1 MKKVCLETKYES
13 NQKFFLEFPY
23 FSGSLRKSA
32 LWNLYKIWCQILS
45 YGKKNNST
53 HLLPDDNLETNPKAK
68 TKGKAQ
74 VYVKP
79 VYP

>member
-1 MKKVCLETKYES
+1 MKVIK
-13 NQKFFLEFPY
+13 KFFFKFPY
-23 FSGSLRKSA
+23 FSGSLRE
-32 LWNLYKIWCQILS
+32 NLHSEISIKNVMPNTLMEKKTTPLTCFLMTIWKQ
-45 YGKKNNST
+45 
-53 HLLPDDNLETNPKAK
+53 NPRAK